1 MDTANVRVWS
11 EEIEPGV
18 LHLTWE
24 WPDDGEEHDSA
35 TDRRVVAAALH
46 VRQRI
51 ESCKPDGDGV
61 LVRYDPEQIEKKEI
75 AAILRE
81 ALAIEADLKTRSNDL
96 VRRTPTYLSLV
107 QKLALDERVSPL
119 PDAARNMAASRGT
132 GFPRAGLPLH
142 MIPGFRLA
150 TRLHMLLPALQSLAS
165 WSRDAPPE
173 VVEHHLTSAGLTREQ
188 LDLDHATAQ
197 EMMLY
202 ARDFSGEKAAQ
213 VGKKAGEL
221 SAQASVIGKQWWQKA
236 REKRDEFVESREQAA
251 RPSESKE
258 PIIDVQVED
267 DDPGFSVER
276 ADERS
281 EA

>member
-1 MDTANVRVWS
+1 LDTANVRVWS

-18 LHLTWE
+18 VHLTWE
-24 WPDDGEEHDSA
+24 RPDDGEEHDPA

-51 ESCKPDGDGV
+51 ESCKPDGEGM
-61 LVRYDPEQIEKKEI
+61 LVRYDPEQMDKQEI

-81 ALAIEADLKTRSNDL
+81 ALAIETDLKTRSNDL
-96 VRRTPTYLSLV
+96 VRRTPTYLNLA
-107 QKLALDERVSPL
+107 QKLALDDRVSPL
-119 PDAARNMAASRGT
+119 PDAARNMAASRGS
-132 GFPRAGLPLH
+132 GIPRAGLPLH

-150 TRLHMLLPALQSLAS
+150 TRLHMILPALQSLAS
-165 WSRDAPPE
+165 WSRDAPPD
-173 VVEHHLTSAGLTREQ
+173 VVEHHLASAGLSREQ
-188 LDLDHATAQ
+188 LDMDHATAQ

-202 ARDFSGEKAAQ
+202 AREISGEKAAQ

-221 SAQASVIGKQWWQKA
+221 TAQASVIGKQWWQKA
-236 REKRDEFVESREQAA
+236 REKRDEFVEARDQAA
-251 RPSESKE
+251 QPTGET
-258 PIIDVQVED
+258 IVDVQVED
-267 DDPGFSVER
+267 GDPDESVER